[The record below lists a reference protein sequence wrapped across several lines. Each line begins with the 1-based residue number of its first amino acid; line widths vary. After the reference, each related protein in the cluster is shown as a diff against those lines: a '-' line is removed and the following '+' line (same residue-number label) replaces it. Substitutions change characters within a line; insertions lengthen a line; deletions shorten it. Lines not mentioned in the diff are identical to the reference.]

1 MKRRFYFKEGKEK
14 GKIEDLILGKA
25 GVLNS
30 AIELNL
36 YLKWK
41 EFMKQLWKPR
51 ILSSIYT
58 DNLRRETQFK
68 IIYIN
73 IHNMYACAHKK

>member
-36 YLKWK
+36 YLK
-41 EFMKQLWKPR
+41 
-51 ILSSIYT
+51 
-58 DNLRRETQFK
+58 
-68 IIYIN
+68 
-73 IHNMYACAHKK
+73 